1 MSDQATQTP
10 QAELN
15 LDDFVCY
22 RTTHSPV
29 HGVTLCGEL
38 VRAKNHVLKLK
49 KGTNQANEMAMLV
62 AKRPDISSNFVLMP
76 SLAQAEAVAR
86 AHMAKNQ
93 RKNAMSGTASSETA
107 PQKHIVP
114 PSPAQVD
121 HSEPTPNQVPPVSE
135 PMRQDFP
142 TQQLGTKKPDEH
154 VVQTDTPN
162 EHGITEKAAT
172 APNFAA
178 RFGQRGGVL
187 SQK

>member
-1 MSDQATQTP
+1 MADGTQTP
-10 QAELN
+10 QAEFS

-49 KGTNQANEMAMLV
+49 KDSNQADEMARLV

-107 PQKHIVP
+107 PQKHIIP

-121 HSEPTPNQVPPVSE
+121 HSEPPPNQVPPVSE

-142 TQQLGTKKPDEH
+142 TKQMEEKKPDQH
-154 VVQTDTPN
+154 VVQEGNTN
-162 EHGITEKAAT
+162 EHGVVEKAAT
-172 APNFAA
+172 APNFAE
-178 RFGQRGGVL
+178 RFAQRGGIL
-187 SQK
+187 NQK